1 MAYVT
6 ALLIAAGIAWP
17 GAAAGA
23 DQASAEQREEQHEF
37 ASFAAKMAASFDIR
51 RVEKPE
57 VSLTLREEPVLTWSN
72 PEHGRVYGHVFL
84 WTAGGRPEAI
94 ASIYRWYHPL
104 KHSSFELQS
113 LSPGGLKASRA
124 GSRLWEPHAAGIEL
138 KPLPHSPA
146 PAKTPPQRLIQMRQL
161 SRRFRVEATDRAEV
175 ESHLR
180 LLTAPL
186 YRYEN
191 TEQELIDGALFA
203 FVQATDPDAVLLLE
217 ARRRSDGSTAWQFG
231 LARLNSIELRAFHE
245 DRQVWSAPELP
256 WAEVQNRS
264 RCYFSAPLR

>member
-1 MAYVT
+1 MPYMT
-6 ALLIAAGIAWP
+6 ALLVAAGLAWP
-17 GAAAGA
+17 GDAADA
-23 DQASAEQREEQHEF
+23 DQEQEQREF
-37 ASFAAKMAASFDIR
+37 ANFAAKMAASLDVR
-51 RVEKPE
+51 RVEKSE
-57 VSLTLREEPVLTWSN
+57 DSLTLREEAVLTWSN

-113 LSPGGLKASRA
+113 LSLGGLKASRA
-124 GSRLWEPHAAGIEL
+124 GSRLWEPRAAGIEL
-138 KPLPHSPA
+138 KPLPQSPA

-161 SRRFRVEATDRAEV
+161 ARRFRVEATDRDDV

-186 YRYEN
+186 YRYER
-191 TEQELIDGALFA
+191 TEHELVDGALFA
-203 FVQATDPDAVLLLE
+203 FVQATDPDAVLLIE

-256 WAEVQNRS
+256 WAAVQNRS
-264 RCYFSAPLR
+264 RCYFSAPLK